1 MTRHHT
7 QMPLNRRRLLRA
19 AIALPIA
26 AAIGAPSVIR
36 AQTAGRL
43 VILGGGFGGAAAA
56 RFARDSFPTLEVT
69 LIERSRRFTTC
80 PYGNLVLA
88 GRRDIESVTFGYE
101 GLTAMGV
108 KVVHAN
114 AEAVD
119 ADARL
124 VRLAGGVQIPYDR
137 LIMSPGID
145 LRWNAIDGY
154 DEAASAVMPHG
165 WSPHLQPITLLAN
178 QLHAMLQGGVFV
190 MAIPDNPFR
199 CPPGPYERIS
209 MVAEYLKRT
218 NPRAK
223 IIALDAKNGF
233 SKQPLFQDAWKELY
247 GAMIEWRG
255 ASDDGKVV
263 RAHTSS
269 KELETEFG
277 QRVRGDVLNVI
288 PPQMAGKIARDSGLA
303 VESGWCPVKA
313 ETFESAR
320 VPNIHV
326 IGDASIAAPMPKSG
340 FAANSQAKQAVA
352 SAAASLLGATP
363 PTAAYFNTC
372 YSHVGEEYG
381 ISIVGVY
388 RANGGK
394 LVEVEGSG
402 GISPRDAALQG
413 PRRAEH
419 RRLESHYADG
429 WYESITKEMF
439 ALS

>member
-1 MTRHHT
+1 MTQDNTSSR
-7 QMPLNRRRLLRA
+7 LNRRTLLGA
-19 AIALPIA
+19 TVALPIA
-26 AAIGAPSVIR
+26 SAISAPWVAR
-36 AQTAGRL
+36 AQAAGRL
-43 VILGGGFGGAAAA
+43 VILGGGFGGASAA
-56 RFARDSFPTLEVT
+56 RFARDVFPTLEVT
-69 LIERSRRFTTC
+69 LIERSQRFTTC

-101 GLTAMGV
+101 GLAAKGV
-108 KVVHAN
+108 KVIHAT

-119 ADARL
+119 ADARV
-124 VRLAGGVQIPYDR
+124 VRLAGGAQIPYDR

-154 DEAASAVMPHG
+154 DEAASAVMPHA
-165 WSPHLQPITLLAN
+165 WAPYLQPVTLLAR
-178 QLHAMLQGGVFV
+178 QLHAMPQGGVFV
-190 MAIPDNPFR
+190 MTIPDNPFR

-209 MVAEYLKRT
+209 MVADYLKRK
-218 NPRAK
+218 NPTAK

-247 GAMIEWRG
+247 GAMVEWRG

-263 RAHTSS
+263 RVHAST
-269 KELETEFG
+269 KEVETDFG
-277 QRVRGDVLNVI
+277 QRVKGDVINVI
-288 PPQMAGKIARDSGLA
+288 PPQMAGKIARDAGLA

-320 VPNIHV
+320 APNIYV

-352 SAAASLLGATP
+352 SAAASMLGGTP

-372 YSHVGEEYG
+372 YSHVGEDYG
-381 ISIVGVY
+381 ISVVGVY

-402 GISPRDAALQG
+402 GISPRNATLPDA
-413 PRRAEH
+413 RRVEH
-419 RRLESHYADG
+419 RRLEANYADG
-429 WYESITKEMF
+429 WYETITKEMF